1 MSYDAARFR
10 FCLLCVTLSQDSGL
24 MVMVYPVG
32 VPLLMFTSLFY
43 LRERIDRVVQDAKEQ
58 GTYLEDVLR
67 NDENRMLSFFRHSLF
82 EKYKPW

>member
-1 MSYDAARFR
+1 MSYDAAHFR

-32 VPLLMFTSLFY
+32 VPLLMFTALFY

-58 GTYLEDVLR
+58 GKDVEDVLR
-67 NDENRMLSFFRHSLF
+67 NDENRMLSLFRHSLF